1 MTRRVLG
8 FLLTFAMLWW
18 GYESARGSAVERF
31 VVDRL
36 TVSTAAT
43 VIDAIAP
50 SIGVRASGSRLLAEG
65 GGLNVLAGCEG
76 VDVLLLLA
84 AALAA
89 APLPLRSR
97 LAGLA
102 IGAVVVFGLNQVRIV
117 ALFFANRA
125 DRELFALL
133 HGTVT
138 PLLMVAAVAL
148 FFTAWMGRRGA
159 APHVGVL
166 G

>member
-1 MTRRVLG
+1 
-8 FLLTFAMLWW
+8 
-18 GYESARGSAVERF
+18 
-31 VVDRL
+31 
-36 TVSTAAT
+36 
-43 VIDAIAP
+43 
-50 SIGVRASGSRLLAEG
+50 
-65 GGLNVLAGCEG
+65 
-76 VDVLLLLA
+76 
-84 AALAA
+84 
-89 APLPLRSR
+89 
-97 LAGLA
+97 
-102 IGAVVVFGLNQVRIV
+102 VVFGLNQVRIV

-133 HGTVT
+133 HGTVA